1 MGRAERGEAEVV
13 VNGRLE
19 VVEAMGTNSSRR
31 KAKRAA
37 KIEEL
42 AGVNEAKE
50 GIFFPAKETP
60 RFRRFR
66 KTIIFQAEQ
75 IRED

>member
-50 GIFFPAKETP
+50 GIFLPAKETP
-60 RFRRFR
+60 RFRIFR